1 MEGIQVTLV
10 FKVTELA
17 YRYEGK
23 PTKSQVT
30 SSMGKS
36 FSLFETEFNY
46 LEAKSGCTN
55 YESWKLF

>member
-36 FSLFETEFNY
+36 FIRN
-46 LEAKSGCTN
+46 
-55 YESWKLF
+55 